1 MKLGLFICWLYIFR
15 CRFIT
20 HPQILDGFNCKS
32 KDENNEGEGVGVH
45 SLARSILGVEACA
58 GAPGWD

>member
-1 MKLGLFICWLYIFR
+1 MKLGLFIYWLYILA

-20 HPQILDGFNCKS
+20 HPQVLDGFNSES

-45 SLARSILGVEACA
+45 SLTCSTLGVEARA